1 MNQDLK
7 MGSMFMKY
15 FCDDRRVICW
25 LESRGYVI
33 YLRWL
38 T

>member
-15 FCDDRRVICW
+15 FCDIEGG
-25 LESRGYVI
+25 LLKAELRGTDHSSI
-33 YLRWL
+33 I
-38 T
+38 